1 MFARSVSIRLKN
13 NSVAEFTRLIETEAL
28 PLLRK
33 QHGFQDE
40 LTFIVPGGGEAIAI
54 SLWDEKQNADSFGR
68 NSYPEVLKALG
79 SVVDGTPQVRTFE
92 VCNSTFHKIAAPAGV

>member
-13 NSVAEFTRLIETEAL
+13 NSVAEFTRLIENNAL

-33 QHGFQDE
+33 QDGFQDE
-40 LTFIVPGGGEAIAI
+40 LTFVVPGGGEAVAI

-79 SVVDGTPQVRTFE
+79 SVVEGTPQVRTFE
-92 VCNSTFHKIAAPAGV
+92 VCNSTFHKIAAPASI

>member
-13 NSVAEFTRLIETEAL
+13 NSVAEFTRLIENEAL

>member
-13 NSVAEFTRLIETEAL
+13 NSVAEFTRLIENNAL

-33 QHGFQDE
+33 QDGFQDE
-40 LTFIVPGGGEAIAI
+40 LTFVVPGGGEAVAI

-68 NSYPEVLKALG
+68 NAYAEVLKALG
-79 SVVDGTPQVRTFE
+79 SVVEGTPQVRTFE